1 MNITKEMMDEK
12 LLEIVDLEKKY
23 GECAASKVMKKF
35 CTDEKYR
42 ENARDFDKANIYT
55 INHLN

>member
-1 MNITKEMMDEK
+1 MMDEK
-12 LLEIVDLEKKY
+12 LLEIADLEKKY

-42 ENARDFDKANIYT
+42 ENARDFNKANIYT